1 MQLPKE
7 LKNAIS
13 ALPATEKNKL
23 IFRLLKK
30 DLTLA
35 NRLLFE
41 LVSNHT
47 VEDEREKVKGSIN
60 RKVTGFN
67 EYWYS
72 PGTFMMDIRYLS
84 GDINEHVA
92 ITKDKYGE
100 AWLNLFMLNQ
110 VLAMHNERIL
120 STDYNRA
127 EKLCIYLI
135 AKIFKILI
143 AIHKLHEDYFI
154 EFRERLELLGNQ
166 INSNAY
172 LTKTALKHGLDI
184 KWLTEGQIPQN
195 IEQIH
200 KDIRAKRL
208 LK

>member
-13 ALPATEKNKL
+13 ALPATEKDKL

-30 DLTLA
+30 DPTLA

-47 VEDEREKVKGSIN
+47 VEEEREKIKDNIKK
-60 RKVTGFN
+60 KVAVFN

-72 PGTFMMDIRYLS
+72 PGTFMMDIRYLT
-84 GDINEHVA
+84 GEINEHVA
-92 ITKDKYGE
+92 VTKDKYGE

-110 VLAMHNERIL
+110 MLAMHNERII
-120 STDYNRA
+120 STDYDRA
-127 EKLCIYLI
+127 EKLCIYII
-135 AKIFKILI
+135 AKTFKVLI

-154 EFRERLELLGNQ
+154 DFSDRLKLLGNQ
-166 INSNAY
+166 INSNTY

-184 KWLTEGQIPQN
+184 KWLTDGQIPHD